1 MIREISSWT
10 LDPLDGILLSPPS
23 SIALPLL
30 NSLPFHN
37 GRFDGSAPEPR
48 EGLSSGH
55 MPHSINLPSPNV
67 LSKETS
73 TTPAYKTM
81 LSEDQLV
88 KVFIEAMGEEN
99 WELVKKGERRVVN
112 TCGSGMTVRLFA
124 RLEQLKHPTK
134 LLTRVLSTSC
144 RRQFFGW
151 PYNERELVR
160 MLRFTTRCVFLDF
173 NQLCSLYVPKVRE
186 LKSSNMSHRA
196 GLDTLP
202 TKRARSSRKSKSK
215 KSEIPPRIR

>member
-1 MIREISSWT
+1 
-10 LDPLDGILLSPPS
+10 
-23 SIALPLL
+23 
-30 NSLPFHN
+30 
-37 GRFDGSAPEPR
+37 
-48 EGLSSGH
+48 

-173 NQLCSLYVPKVRE
+173 DQLCSLYVPKIRE

-202 TKRARSSRKSKSK
+202 TKRARSSRKSKMRKRLDSPGGSRKAVPYLPCHIDLSFFSEFRPSPSSSFAFHSITPLFNLAK
-215 KSEIPPRIR
+215 KA